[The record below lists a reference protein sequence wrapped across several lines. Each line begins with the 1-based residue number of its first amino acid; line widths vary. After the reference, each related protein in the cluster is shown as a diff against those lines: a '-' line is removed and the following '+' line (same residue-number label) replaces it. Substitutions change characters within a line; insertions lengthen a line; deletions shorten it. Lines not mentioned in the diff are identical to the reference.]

1 MTLSPDGYALD
12 RDGGDAFWFLGTRMT
27 VKAGDDQTGG
37 AFTLIDC
44 QCPPG
49 FAPPAHVHH
58 HEDEAFYLLGGSLQV
73 SCGDET
79 WQVEPGGFVVL
90 PKGRP
95 HRFVVLG
102 KESARLL
109 QITAPAQFEAIAD
122 AAVRSVQGGEALTR
136 DELTTQIVDRTGSS
150 HSPRSSAAGG
160 APCSSRWRGG
170 ACSATARRVAP
181 ASPS

>member
-58 HEDEAFYLLGGSLQV
+58 QEDEAFYLLGGSLQV

-79 WQVEPGGFVVL
+79 WQVEPGGFVFL

-102 KESARLL
+102 EEGARLL
-109 QITAPAQFEAIAD
+109 QITAPAQFERFAAD
-122 AAVRSVQGGEALTR
+122 VGVPATGPGLPEPEAPDLQRLFAA
-136 DELTTQIVDRTGSS
+136 
-150 HSPRSSAAGG
+150 AAAHHIEILPPG
-160 APCSSRWRGG
+160 A
-170 ACSATARRVAP
+170 A
-181 ASPS
+181 

>member
-79 WQVEPGGFVVL
+79 WQVEPGGFVFL

-95 HRFVVLG
+95 HRFVVVG
-102 KESARLL
+102 EEGARLL
-109 QITAPAQFEAIAD
+109 QITAPAQFERFAAD
-122 AAVRSVQGGEALTR
+122 VGVPATGPGLPDPEAPDLPRLLAA
-136 DELTTQIVDRTGSS
+136 
-150 HSPRSSAAGG
+150 AAAHNIEILPPG
-160 APCSSRWRGG
+160 A
-170 ACSATARRVAP
+170 A
-181 ASPS
+181 